1 MEKPKDKQLLEKLRN
16 LLEVKLKENG
26 PLNVIKFVGG
36 YSNFGEILP
45 EYFTDRDNKVK
56 LINDIVNDEEPDGFI
71 YFYEL
76 DSNDIKIWEEEV
88 DDGHTHED
96 YITRVGDETVGV
108 SVWEYDEDGE
118 MYDEE
123 ADSYYIKLTQLDE
136 KWLNKVFDKL
146 VTHYLL

>member
-36 YSNFGEILP
+36 YSNLGEILP

-56 LINDIVNDEEPDGFI
+56 LINDIVNDEEPDGYI
-71 YFYEL
+71 DFYNIDET
-76 DSNDIKIWEEEV
+76 DIKIWEEEV
-88 DDGHTHED
+88 AYGHTHED
-96 YITRVGDETVGV
+96 YINRVGDETVGV

-146 VTHYLL
+146 VAHYLL

>member
-56 LINDIVNDEEPDGFI
+56 LINDIVNDVEPDGHI
-71 YFYEL
+71 YIYEL
-76 DSNDIKIWEEEV
+76 DGEDIKIWEEAVE
-88 DDGHTHED
+88 DGHTQEH
-96 YITRVGDETVGV
+96 YINRVGDETVGV

-123 ADSYYIKLTQLDE
+123 VDGYYIKLGKLQD
-136 KWLNKVFDKL
+136 KWLNEVFDKL
-146 VTHYLL
+146 VIHYLL

>member
-56 LINDIVNDEEPDGFI
+56 LINDIVNDEEPDGYI
-71 YFYEL
+71 DFYNIDET
-76 DSNDIKIWEEEV
+76 DIKIWEEEV
-88 DDGHTHED
+88 DDGHTQED
-96 YITRVGDETVGV
+96 CINRVGDETVGV

-118 MYDEE
+118 MYDDA
-123 ADSYYIKLTQLDE
+123 ADRYYIKLTQLDE
-136 KWLNKVFDKL
+136 KWLNKVFEIL
-146 VTHYLL
+146 VNHYL

>member
-1 MEKPKDKQLLEKLRN
+1 MEKPKDKKLLEKLRN
-16 LLEVKLKENG
+16 LLKGKLNDNG

-36 YSNFGEILP
+36 YSNFGQLLP

-56 LINDIVNDEEPDGFI
+56 LINDIVNDVEPDGII

-76 DSNDIKIWEEEV
+76 DGNDIKIWEEE
-88 DDGHTHED
+88 DAYGHTHED
-96 YITRVGDETVGV
+96 WITSVGDETVGV

-118 MYDEE
+118 MYDDE
-123 ADSYYIKLTQLDE
+123 ADSYGIKLTQLDE